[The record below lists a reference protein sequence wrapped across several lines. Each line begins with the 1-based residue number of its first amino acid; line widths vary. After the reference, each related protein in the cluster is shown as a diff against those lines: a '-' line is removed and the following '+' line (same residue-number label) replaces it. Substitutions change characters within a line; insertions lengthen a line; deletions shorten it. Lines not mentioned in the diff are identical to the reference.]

1 MIRKEV
7 QEVLAT
13 LKCLQDN
20 TEDYLFVSDL
30 AQGKAYFV
38 KDLSE
43 RFMLEP
49 RENHDYS
56 IVEWQ
61 EAIYKPDR
69 EVVMQAARM
78 LSSNTISLDSV
89 VFRLVGRDGET
100 VWVNCKG
107 SMRTEWMLVGSMS
120 KSTLKHQIDPMTGL
134 RNSDQLHIDLDRDI
148 KDGQPGYLVL
158 FDMDD
163 FQNINTSYGRA
174 YGNQVL
180 QWAGQLLEECMGR
193 DSRVYRLDGDRF
205 AAKLTGV
212 TTETIDVRY
221 QELQSK
227 LSPNYSMSAGALQYP
242 YKQVED
248 SNTLFQYAETS
259 MDQAKREGK
268 NRLMF
273 FSDQWYEKHLYKVEL
288 TEEMRRSTKNDFQG
302 FELYFQPQ
310 ISRDG
315 YKVNGAEALLRYQS
329 YYQGMVSPVLFIPLI
344 ERSGLIIPV
353 GKWVIRESF
362 RQCRNWRK
370 VEPDFVMSINLSYIQ
385 LRDNT
390 LVSYITE
397 ELEKAQIPGSAI
409 ILELTESE
417 QLQEFAEFNKLFYAL
432 GRMGIRI
439 AIDDF
444 GTGYSSLAYLKSLEV
459 DEVKIDRCFV
469 SKIQYGDYNY
479 RLIRNVIELARSLD
493 IQVCCEGVESEE
505 ELEVLEQMRPE
516 KMQGFLFGAPVPAE
530 TFEQNFLI
538 KSPQNTEEMRRRYS
552 MYLDMRSRGGKV
564 VSERSNEQDLL
575 NILDAMEEMIYVADM
590 AMKFII

>member
-288 TEEMRRSTKNDFQG
+288 TEEMRRSTKNDF
-302 FELYFQPQ
+302 
-310 ISRDG
+310 
-315 YKVNGAEALLRYQS
+315 
-329 YYQGMVSPVLFIPLI
+329 
-344 ERSGLIIPV
+344 SGL
-353 GKWVIRESF
+353 
-362 RQCRNWRK
+362 
-370 VEPDFVMSINLSYIQ
+370 
-385 LRDNT
+385 
-390 LVSYITE
+390 
-397 ELEKAQIPGSAI
+397 
-409 ILELTESE
+409 
-417 QLQEFAEFNKLFYAL
+417 
-432 GRMGIRI
+432 
-439 AIDDF
+439 
-444 GTGYSSLAYLKSLEV
+444 
-459 DEVKIDRCFV
+459 
-469 SKIQYGDYNY
+469 
-479 RLIRNVIELARSLD
+479 
-493 IQVCCEGVESEE
+493 
-505 ELEVLEQMRPE
+505 
-516 KMQGFLFGAPVPAE
+516 
-530 TFEQNFLI
+530 
-538 KSPQNTEEMRRRYS
+538 
-552 MYLDMRSRGGKV
+552 
-564 VSERSNEQDLL
+564 
-575 NILDAMEEMIYVADM
+575 
-590 AMKFII
+590 